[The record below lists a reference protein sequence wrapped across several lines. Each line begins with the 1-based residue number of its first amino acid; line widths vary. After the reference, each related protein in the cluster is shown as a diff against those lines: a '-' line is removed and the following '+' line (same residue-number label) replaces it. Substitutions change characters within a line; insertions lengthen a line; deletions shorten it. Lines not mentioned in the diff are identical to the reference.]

1 MLVKWDR
8 SPSPCLPERATLS
21 KHNILTAYDMPETPE
36 DISRRTFMA
45 NATLTIG
52 GFIGLVLAVPIVSSL
67 IPTGQGTKGTWSPL
81 TAEEFG
87 ELQKATEKPV
97 KLEFSM
103 KTKDSYLPEQT
114 FGDYVWGIK
123 VDPAKFKAARPDLQA
138 TLPYS
143 DGSYDVV
150 NMTFVILSPI
160 CPHLGCRPIW
170 SADANRFQCPC
181 HGSQFNIDGA
191 HLAGPAPRG
200 MDPLPLREQSGTA
213 QVMWIRYQSSVPDR
227 VILSYQS

>member
-8 SPSPCLPERATLS
+8 SPNPCLPERATLS

-36 DISRRTFMA
+36 DVSRRTFMA

-52 GFIGLVLAVPIVSSL
+52 GIIGLVLAVPIVSSL

-81 TAEEFG
+81 TKDEWND
-87 ELQKATEKPV
+87 LQKAAETPV
-97 KLEFSM
+97 KLEFAM
-103 KTKDSYLPEQT
+103 KTQDSYLPEQT
-114 FGDYVWGIK
+114 FSDYVWGIK
-123 VDPAKFKAARPDLQA
+123 VDPSKFKATRPDLTA
-138 TLPYS
+138 TLPYF

-150 NMTFVILSPI
+150 NMSFVILSPI

-170 SADANRFQCPC
+170 STDAKRFQCPC
-181 HGSQFNIDGA
+181 HGSQFDFDGA

-200 MDPLPLREQSGTA
+200 MDPLPLREQSGVA
-213 QVMWIRYQSSVPDR
+213 DVMWIRYQSSIPNR

>member
-1 MLVKWDR
+1 MLVKGDR
-8 SPSPCLPERATLS
+8 TGTPCLSERAPLS

-36 DISRRTFMA
+36 DVSRRTFMA

-52 GFIGLVLAVPIVSSL
+52 GIIGLVLAVPIVSSL
-67 IPTGQGTKGTWSPL
+67 IPSGQGTKGTWSPL
-81 TAEEFG
+81 TAQEWD

-123 VDPAKFKAARPDLQA
+123 VDPAKFKAARPDLPA
-138 TLPYS
+138 ALPFS
-143 DGSYDVV
+143 DGKYDVV

-170 SADANRFQCPC
+170 SADAKRFQCPC
-181 HGSQFNIDGA
+181 HGSQFDFDGS

-200 MDPLPLREQSGTA
+200 MDPLPLREQSGVA
-213 QVMWIRYQSSVPDR
+213 DVMWIRYQSSVPDR